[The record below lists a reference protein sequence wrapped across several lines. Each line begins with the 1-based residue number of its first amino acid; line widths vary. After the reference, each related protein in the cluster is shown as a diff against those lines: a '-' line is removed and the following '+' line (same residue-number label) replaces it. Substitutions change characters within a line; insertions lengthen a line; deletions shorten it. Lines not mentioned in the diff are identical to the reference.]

1 VGTAE
6 ELSNKGT
13 QFTFFFLKTNA
24 LQSTL
29 SFGMAILTSPGVG
42 TWIKLP
48 IYLKYLMMPALWP
61 SPHIIFC
68 LHQAF
73 GINMMFSGAVHGIV
87 WIVLFASGIVDLW
100 TSNGG
105 RVIALCTGLTMVTIC
120 VKLIWPPGQLFPF
133 HTENSYLKRLETFL
147 KDSKYG
153 HWHVF
158 LATANVVIY
167 CFHGSWALP
176 TFSGAPYFL
185 FTAVTYII
193 LRIVHPATNQFFAR
207 LLGWDT
213 LEIIE
218 VQCKPLRTRGVNQ
231 VDLIVK
237 PPEKDKIRLYKDS
250 ACDIIMLRNTDSSNR
265 FWFDTVHWYSVAGVH
280 LVETGEKDNPVR
292 VQVRLLISFSR
303 RNDTMAAVMQRQG
316 KAENQPAEDTTIK
329 MQMCALLKSAVEEA
343 LYGPNIIAV
352 GWDSGASSFCSLLKT
367 RAEMR
372 KSLKAVSTSQNSD
385 FVDLCIIWLPF
396 SNAALKQPKASDV
409 ITTIKETNA
418 FQEYM
423 VENGGRSSVKFVF
436 ITSGVPPEWTPKQEC
451 ISHKIS

>member
-1 VGTAE
+1 LGTDEQKRDMGA
-6 ELSNKGT
+6 
-13 QFTFFFLKTNA
+13 QFTYFFLKTNA

-48 IYLKYLMMPALWP
+48 IYLKFLMMPTLWP
-61 SPHIIFC
+61 TPHAIFC

-73 GINMMFSGAVHGIV
+73 GINMMFSGAAHGFV
-87 WIVLFASGIVDLW
+87 WLVLFASGIVDVW

-120 VKLIWPPGQLFPF
+120 VKLIWPPGHLFPF
-133 HTENSYLKRLETFL
+133 QVENSYLKRLETFL

-153 HWHVF
+153 HWHVY

-176 TFSGAPYFL
+176 TFNAAPYFL
-185 FTAVTYII
+185 FTAATYLI
-193 LRIVHPATNQFFAR
+193 LRIVHPATNQFVAR
-207 LLGWDT
+207 LFGWDT
-213 LEIIE
+213 LEVLE
-218 VQCKPLRTRGVNQ
+218 VSCQPLRTRGVNQ
-231 VDLIVK
+231 VDLIVR

-250 ACDIIMLRNTDSSNR
+250 ACDIIMLRNIDTMNR
-265 FWFDTVHWYSVAGVH
+265 FMYDTVHWYSVAGVH
-280 LVETGEKDNPVR
+280 LLETGDKDDPYH
-292 VQVRLLISFSR
+292 VQVRLLISYSR

-329 MQMCALLKSAVEEA
+329 MQMGALIKSAVEEA

-367 RAEMR
+367 RSEMR
-372 KSLKAVSTSQNSD
+372 KKLKAVSTSQNSD

-396 SNAALKQPKASDV
+396 SNVALKQPKASDI
-409 ITTIKETNA
+409 ITTIKETTA
-418 FQEYM
+418 FQDYM
-423 VENGGRSSVKFVF
+423 VENGGRSSVKYVF
-436 ITSGVPPEWTPKQEC
+436 ITSGVPPEWTPEEEC
-451 ISHKIS
+451 ISHKNS